1 MLPTLA
7 GVAVVL
13 VAASLFW
20 SFGRDTGYAVVD
32 PVNASMTGAA
42 DTAGI
47 SAAPQTVSSVGDR
60 SVGGAGESQVAGVS
74 DAAAAPGDHARLRG
88 SQGGNST
95 SAYNETTR
103 GVNYPVD
110 APISPSKTPARTSLP
125 FGPPVSGSPPSES
138 LVALSSPE
146 EATVLP
152 VRTYKLS
159 SVPSSNHLVNV
170 SSGVMAANLVS
181 SPKPSY
187 PTLASITRTQGNVVM
202 QAVISKSG
210 TVEHLHV
217 IEGHR
222 LLRGAAKSAVRNWR
236 YRPYKIGGVP
246 VEVATI
252 VSVDFSLHR

>member
-1 MLPTLA
+1 M
-7 GVAVVL
+7 
-13 VAASLFW
+13 
-20 SFGRDTGYAVVD
+20 
-32 PVNASMTGAA
+32 
-42 DTAGI
+42 
-47 SAAPQTVSSVGDR
+47 
-60 SVGGAGESQVAGVS
+60 
-74 DAAAAPGDHARLRG
+74 
-88 SQGGNST
+88 
-95 SAYNETTR
+95 
-103 GVNYPVD
+103 
-110 APISPSKTPARTSLP
+110 
-125 FGPPVSGSPPSES
+125 
-138 LVALSSPE
+138 SSPVG
-146 EATVLP
+146 ATDKSEVAPLP

-159 SVPSSNHLVNV
+159 SAPSSNHLVNV

>member
-1 MLPTLA
+1 
-7 GVAVVL
+7 
-13 VAASLFW
+13 
-20 SFGRDTGYAVVD
+20 
-32 PVNASMTGAA
+32 MTGAA

-74 DAAAAPGDHARLRG
+74 DAAAVPGDHARWRG

-125 FGPPVSGSPPSES
+125 SGPPLFGSPSSQS
-138 LVALSSPE
+138 LVAMSSPE
-146 EATVLP
+146 GATDKSEVAPLP

-159 SVPSSNHLVNV
+159 SAPSSNHLVNV